1 MDTRFEALRV
11 DIRYL
16 VCVKKPQSGRTVKR
30 SEYEHLVEELQTRMA
45 TDEAKA
51 LYKLRK
57 QTVELGF
64 ADLKV
69 HRELRRFSGKG
80 LSRAR
85 TEVGLL
91 VLAHNGLTV
100 VRTLET
106 PRKTVAYKRDDLYRI
121 DGEGNV

>member
-1 MDTRFEALRV
+1 MGRIALLEGDITEQAV
-11 DIRYL
+11 DAIINAANSKL
-16 VCVKKPQSGRTVKR
+16 
-30 SEYEHLVEELQTRMA
+30 HARMA

-57 QTVELGF
+57 QTVELSF
-64 ADLKV
+64 ADLKA
-69 HRELRRFSGKG
+69 HRALRRFSGKG

-100 VRTLET
+100 VRALET
-106 PRKTVAYKRDDLYRI
+106 PRQLAA
-121 DGEGNV
+121 

>member
-1 MDTRFEALRV
+1 MQN
-11 DIRYL
+11 
-16 VCVKKPQSGRTVKR
+16 PQSGRTVKR
-30 SEYEHLVEELQTRMA
+30 SEYEHFVEELQARMA

-57 QTVELGF
+57 QTVELSF
-64 ADLKV
+64 ADLKA

-100 VRTLET
+100 VRALET
-106 PRKTVAYKRDDLYRI
+106 PRKIAA
-121 DGEGNV
+121 